1 MIHKPYLSCLNAPID
16 FPFFYNRLVSPKK
29 YICAHVLTHSYPSDP
44 NKAIFVLHT
53 ITTHPCQLP
62 APTLLAHPL
71 SPSARS
77 PPYLLLSHSFQ
88 TRCGFLD
95 CILV

>member
-29 YICAHVLTHSYPSDP
+29 YICAHVLTHSYP
-44 NKAIFVLHT
+44 
-53 ITTHPCQLP
+53 TTHPCQLP